1 MIMCRE
7 ATRLMSLKQD
17 RSLTFRESTSLRFH
31 ISMCG
36 ACRAC
41 ARQFDLLHKIGE
53 HHPATSKASTDKS
66 NRDEQH

>member
-17 RSLTFRESTSLRFH
+17 RTLKFRESASLRFH
-31 ISMCG
+31 LSMCG

-41 ARQFDLLHKIGE
+41 ARQFDLLHQIAD
-53 HHPATSKASTDKS
+53 HHPTSPNKATGGGDHET
-66 NRDEQH
+66 H

>member
-17 RSLTFRESTSLRFH
+17 RTLTFRENTALRFH
-31 ISMCG
+31 LSMCG

-41 ARQFDLLHKIGE
+41 TRQFDLLHQIVH
-53 HHPATSKASTDKS
+53 HHPTLSTSFNKDSYHDT
-66 NRDEQH
+66 R

>member
-17 RSLTFRESTSLRFH
+17 RTLTFRENTALRFH
-31 ISMCG
+31 LSMCG

-41 ARQFDLLHKIGE
+41 MRQFDLLHKIAS
-53 HHPATSKASTDKS
+53 HHPSLPNDATERGDHHGS
-66 NRDEQH
+66 H